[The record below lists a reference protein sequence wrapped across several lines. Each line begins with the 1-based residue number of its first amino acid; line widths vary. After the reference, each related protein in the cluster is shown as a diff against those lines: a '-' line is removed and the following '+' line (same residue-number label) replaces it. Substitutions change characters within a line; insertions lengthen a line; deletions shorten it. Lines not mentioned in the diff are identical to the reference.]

1 MNIKRKVPVGIG
13 IPLDLLEKIDAERG
27 DKSRSVYV
35 VELLQK
41 RVEEAT
47 AQKRS

>member
-1 MNIKRKVPVGIG
+1 MNAKRKVPVGIG
-13 IPLDLLEKIDAERG
+13 IPLDLLEEIDAERG

-41 RVEEAT
+41 ALK
-47 AQKRS
+47 KRQSE